1 MKKILSLR
9 LILLACLVTAL
20 SSCGFGL
27 RGTAALPAELETLQI
42 QSADANSDIVRELR
56 RVLRNNDVNVDD
68 VEVTGGYTLQVGQ
81 EQNSERA
88 LSVNNQAR
96 AGEYQLTMSVPFQ
109 LLNAGTSVLGPETI
123 SLERVYLADPENAAA
138 KSDEARLIQQE
149 MRRELALQILRRL
162 QAAQL

>member
-1 MKKILSLR
+1 MKNMLSVR
-9 LILLACLVTAL
+9 LAFMVCALAAL
-20 SSCGFGL
+20 SSCGFSL
-27 RGTAALPAELETLQI
+27 RGTAALPAALQTMQI
-42 QSADANSDIVRELR
+42 QSTDANSDIVRELR
-56 RVLRNNDVNVDD
+56 RVLRNNDVD
-68 VEVTGGYTLQVGQ
+68 VEAVEQSSGYRLQVGQ

-88 LSVNNQAR
+88 LSVNNLAR

-109 LLNAGTSVLGPETI
+109 LLNTGTSVLGPETI

>member
-1 MKKILSLR
+1 M
-9 LILLACLVTAL
+9 AAL

-109 LLNAGTSVLGPETI
+109 LLNGSTPVLGPETVT
-123 SLERVYLADPENAAA
+123 LERVYLADPENAAA